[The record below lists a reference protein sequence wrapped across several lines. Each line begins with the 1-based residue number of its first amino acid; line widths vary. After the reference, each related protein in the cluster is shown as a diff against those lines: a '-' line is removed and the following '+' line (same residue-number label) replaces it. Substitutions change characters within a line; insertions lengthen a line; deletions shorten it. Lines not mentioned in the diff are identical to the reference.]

1 MQHPRCSTSAVE
13 LFFIKIVGIDST
25 LTTLLKIFP
34 SKNFSCNYIKI
45 FSALLLKYLTGAPF
59 LIKLLAVHYSA
70 TGHNFTKTLTDR
82 RIFSQI
88 ILFKAANFWSIFRR
102 ESLLKPAN
110 SKVAVLTLQPYYFS
124 GIFICAEELNYIK
137 YYMKYK
143 RRL

>member
-13 LFFIKIVGIDST
+13 LVFIKIVGIDST

-82 RIFSQI
+82 RIFLK
-88 ILFKAANFWSIFRR
+88 LFFLRQLIFGAYS
-102 ESLLKPAN
+102 EENLCLSLLIVKLL
-110 SKVAVLTLQPYYFS
+110 SLHCSLTTLVASLFVLK
-124 GIFICAEELNYIK
+124 N
-137 YYMKYK
+137 
-143 RRL
+143 